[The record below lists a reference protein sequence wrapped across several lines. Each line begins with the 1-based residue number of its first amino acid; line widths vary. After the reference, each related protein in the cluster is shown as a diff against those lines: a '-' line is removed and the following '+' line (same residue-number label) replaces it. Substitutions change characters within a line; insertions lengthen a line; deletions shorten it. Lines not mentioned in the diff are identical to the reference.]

1 MQFELLN
8 WLAGKFKRL
17 VQSFQVALNPAY
29 AGQEEPTTELK
40 SIGGKEVRLAQFVQ
54 VAKQFV
60 AELISKRGK
69 LSGSPPVVPWFTIL
83 FMEVHPDHVSK
94 KISTEDVSKGGKF
107 CKDEQSRHDL
117 FMVTTPEESKI
128 GKDHPELE
136 SSLLSKEEHPNHT
149 WLQLSTAGR
158 MMLVFH
164 LNKLEQFA
172 VKKDIEVLSTLPPD
186 KS

>member
-17 VQSFQVALNPAY
+17 VQAFQVSLNPAL

-40 SIGGKEVRLAQFVQ
+40 SIGGKEVRLAQFCQ
-54 VAKQFV
+54 VAKQLV

-69 LSGSPPVVPWFTIL
+69 LSGSPPNDPWFTIL
-83 FMEVHPDHVSK
+83 FMEVHPYHVSRK
-94 KISTEDVSKGGKF
+94 FSTEDVSRAGKF

-117 FMVTTPEESKI
+117 FMDTTPEESKI

-136 SSLLSKEEHPNHT
+136 SPLLSKEEHPSHA
-149 WLQLSTAGR
+149 LVQLFTAGR

-164 LNKLEQFA
+164 LNKLEHSA
-172 VKKDIEVLSTLPPD
+172 VNAIIDVLSTLPPD

>member
-17 VQSFQVALNPAY
+17 VQSFQVALNPAL

-40 SIGGKEVRLAQFVQ
+40 SIGGKEVRLAQYLQ

-69 LSGSPPVVPWFTIL
+69 LSGSPPVDPWFTIL
-83 FMEVHPDHVSK
+83 FMEVHRSHVSK

-107 CKDEQSRHDL
+107 CKDEHSRHDL

-136 SSLLSKEEHPNHT
+136 SPLLSKEEHPYHAIS
-149 WLQLSTAGR
+149 QLFTAGR

-164 LNKLEQFA
+164 LNKLEQPS
-172 VKKDIEVLSTLPPD
+172 VNSTIDVLTTLPPD

>member
-1 MQFELLN
+1 MQSELLN

-17 VQSFQVALNPAY
+17 VQPSQVEANPAL

-40 SIGGKEVRLAQFVQ
+40 SIGGKEVRLAQFLQ
-54 VAKQFV
+54 AAKQFV

-107 CKDEQSRHDL
+107 CKDEHSRHDL
-117 FMVTTPEESKI
+117 SMVTTPEESKI

-149 WLQLSTAGR
+149 PLQLSTAGR

-164 LNKLEQFA
+164 LNKLEQSLA
-172 VKKDIEVLSTLPPD
+172 NANIEVLSTLPPD